1 MSNLALPEK
10 FTQLATQLNDTVTSV
25 INANTINGFQKAF
38 ITSTAISKLEEALTD
53 EYMKP
58 IMALQGNRLG
68 FKTDKD
74 KEGGYPLPVVK
85 KCLIEAVLMGLQPY
99 GNEFNIIAGN
109 MYATKEGMGAVLK
122 KREGLSYEIIPGM
135 PDMDTNKQV
144 AKIKMQIN
152 WMLNGAKQEREIEFA
167 IKVNSFMGADAV
179 IGKATR
185 KARKWLHDTISG
197 FEIPEGDVNDS
208 TGVPMASEEVITAED
223 LQLLYD
229 MKKDAL
235 SAGEKKSVER
245 VITNQETENYKKVKE
260 LLKSK

>member
-1 MSNLALPEK
+1 MSNLAISEK
-10 FTQLATQLNDTVTSV
+10 FQTLSAELNTTVMSV
-25 INANTINGFQKAF
+25 INSEAVSGFEKAY
-38 ITSTAISKLEEALTD
+38 TVATAIGKLNEALTP

-58 IMALQGNRLG
+58 ILALQGNRLG

-74 KEGGYPLPVVK
+74 KDGGYDAVTVK
-85 KCLIEAVLMGLQPY
+85 RCLIEAVLMGLQPY

-109 MYATKEGMGAVLK
+109 AYATKEGLGSVLK
-122 KREGLSYEIIPGM
+122 NFKGLSYEIIPGVPNM
-135 PDMDTNKQV
+135 KASDGNAEVIMG
-144 AKIKMQIN
+144 IK
-152 WMLNGAKQEREIEFA
+152 WMLNEAKQEREIKFV
-167 IKVNSFMGADAV
+167 IKVNAYMGADAV

-197 FEIPEGDVNDS
+197 FEIPEGDVADIK
-208 TGVPMASEEVITAED
+208 PDAPQPILLED

-235 SAGEKKSVER
+235 SDAERKGAETVLNNKREKDYTR
-245 VITNQETENYKKVKE
+245 LQT

>member
-1 MSNLALPEK
+1 METTLAIPEK
-10 FTQLATQLNDTVTSV
+10 FKTLSNELNSTVMGV
-25 INANTINGFQKAF
+25 INSETIAGFEKAY
-38 ITSTAISKLEEALTD
+38 TVAVAIDKLKASLTG

-74 KEGGYPLPVVK
+74 KENGYPEDVVR

-109 MYATKEGMGAVLK
+109 TYATKEGLGAVLK
-122 KREGLSYEIIPGM
+122 KFKGLSYEIM
-135 PDMDTNKQV
+135 PLSVNMTFAKDTAEANMKV
-144 AKIKMQIN
+144 R
-152 WMLNGAKQEREIEFA
+152 WMLNGASQERELKLP
-167 IKVNSFMGADAV
+167 IKINAYATADAV

-197 FEIPEGDVNDS
+197 FEIPEGDVSDINPN
-208 TGVPMASEEVITAED
+208 TPQPILLED

-235 SAGEKKSVER
+235 TEAERKGAETVLNNKREKDYQR
-245 VITNQETENYKKVKE
+245 LQT